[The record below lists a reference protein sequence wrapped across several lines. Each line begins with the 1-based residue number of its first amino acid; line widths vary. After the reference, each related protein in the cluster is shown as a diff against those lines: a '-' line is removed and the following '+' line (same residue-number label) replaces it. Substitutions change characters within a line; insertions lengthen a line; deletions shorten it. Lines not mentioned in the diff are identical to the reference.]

1 MSYTILLSDDQKY
14 IVVTVEGSITR
25 KIAMQHNLEAHA
37 FGKKLGIQR
46 YLVDATQARNTE
58 STLKGYQF
66 AYEDMHETPEIDRDA
81 RVALLVAPDDH
92 SHDFIETV
100 SKNAGLDVTLFRDR
114 KSAENHLKKD

>member
-1 MSYTILLSDDQKY
+1 MSYTILPSDDRKY

-25 KIAMQHNLEAHA
+25 QIAMQHNLEAHA
-37 FGKKLGIQR
+37 LGKKLGIQR
-46 YLVDATQARNTE
+46 YLVDATKARNTE

-66 AYEDMHETPEIDRDA
+66 AYEDMNETPEIDRDA

-100 SKNAGLDVTLFRDR
+100 SKNAGLDVTIFRDR
-114 KSAENHLKKD
+114 KSAENHLMED

>member
-37 FGKKLGIQR
+37 LGKKLGIQR
-46 YLVDATQARNTE
+46 YLVDATRARNTE
-58 STLKGYQF
+58 SMLKGYQF
-66 AYEDMHETPEIDRDA
+66 AYEDMNETPEIDRDA

-100 SKNAGLDVTLFRDR
+100 SKNAGLNVTIFRDR
-114 KSAENHLKKD
+114 KSAENHLIKD